1 MKDITKHRLESA
13 EASLKAAEI
22 LSNGNSKL
30 EFVMNRLYYAM
41 FYAASGLLE
50 EKGFVSSKHSRVI
63 LLRAM
68 LKCTT
73 YAIKS
78 APHNRT
84 MINYPA
90 RRIYHDY
97 TGGIQYGAHA

>member
-13 EASLKAAEI
+13 EASLKAAKI

-50 EKGFVSSKHSRVI
+50 EKGFASSKHSRVI
-63 LLRAM
+63 SLFDKEFVKTGIFSQKNYLSRF
-68 LKCTT
+68 
-73 YAIKS
+73 
-78 APHNRT
+78 T
-84 MINYPA
+84 MPLSLDKKEITD
-90 RRIYHDY
+90 IS
-97 TGGIQYGAHA
+97 I